1 MNRIGWFLAGVFAA
15 AIMAL
20 AAAAVF
26 VGQAHGF
33 SALGRPSAME
43 RWIAQSIRSMALPG
57 GAKERT
63 NPALN
68 SQEGLL
74 EARAH
79 WADHCAICH
88 ANNGGGDTE
97 MGKHMYPPAPDM
109 RLPLTQNRTD
119 GELFFIIE
127 NGVRMTGMPAWGGT
141 NHDEMDS
148 WKLVRFIRY
157 LPRLSAQD
165 ELDMQKLN
173 PKSPD
178 ELKEEQEENE
188 FLNGGTPHEH
198 AYEHH

>member
-1 MNRIGWFLAGVFAA
+1 MNRFGWFLAGVFALG
-15 AIMAL
+15 IVAL
-20 AAAAVF
+20 TASAVL
-26 VGQAHGF
+26 VRRAHGF
-33 SALGRPSAME
+33 SALEQPSAME
-43 RWIAQSIRSMALPG
+43 RWIAQSVRSMALPG
-57 GAKERT
+57 SAQERT

-68 SQEGLL
+68 SSEGLL

-127 NGVRMTGMPAWGGT
+127 NGIRMTGMPAWGGT

-157 LPRLSAQD
+157 LPRLTAQD

-188 FLNGGTPHEH
+188 FLNGGTPREHAHEH
-198 AYEHH
+198 H